1 MTDAPYRIVT
11 DRLVIRCYDPRD
23 APLLK
28 EATDASLDHL
38 RPWMP
43 WAHDEPQ
50 TLEQKVT
57 LLRRFRGRF
66 DLGEDFVYGIF
77 ERDESRLLGGTG
89 LHTRVGDDALEIGYW
104 IRADSVGQ
112 GLATEVTAVLTRV
125 AFEIC
130 GVDRVEVHVEPGNGA
145 SVRVPVKLG
154 FFEEAR
160 MRRRLPASGGGVP
173 RDVVIYTMFRDEVSP
188 EVAAAR
194 FDAFDPVGN
203 PLR

>member
-50 TLEQKVT
+50 TLEQMVA
-57 LLRRFRGRF
+57 LIRRFRGRF

-89 LHTRVGDDALEIGYW
+89 LHRINWDLRTFEIGYW
-104 IRADSVGQ
+104 LRRSAEGQ
-112 GLATEVTAVLTRV
+112 GYVREAVQLLTRL
-125 AFEIC
+125 AFEKPAAN
-130 GVDRVEVHVEPGNGA
+130 RVEIMMDTRN
-145 SVRVPVKLG
+145 VRSRNVPERLG
-154 FFEEAR
+154 YVLEGTLR
-160 MRRRLPASGGGVP
+160 NKMPDVVGRP
-173 RDVVIYTMFRDEVSP
+173 RDVHIFALTP
-188 EVAAAR
+188 EDYRHLSWRAGGR
-194 FDAFDPVGN
+194 
-203 PLR
+203 